1 MDSAI
6 LITPR
11 RDQMDQKRYE
21 VEITFRQTLR
31 YAVDASSR
39 KVAEQ
44 RAMQRWKAGD
54 EAWVVGSE
62 CCELVEVRT
71 NSVPCDDRCQK
82 DALEAY
88 RYLRDRELVIETL
101 DDDAF
106 NPTVHDAVSAEEVA
120 IHLGWK
126 RRGDGVEG
134 LPDTA
139 RAARALDRLC
149 GERRVVCFTRSRM
162 RAGERGEIRL
172 YCTPQHLAMLS
183 SLILDEEMETAGA
196 AA

>member
-1 MDSAI
+1 
-6 LITPR
+6 
-11 RDQMDQKRYE
+11 MDQKRYE

-31 YAVDASSR
+31 YAVDATSR

-44 RAMQRWKAGD
+44 EAMQRWKVGD
-54 EAWVVGSE
+54 EAFVVGSD

-71 NSVPCDDRCQK
+71 SPVPCDDRCHK
-82 DALEAY
+82 DAMEAY

-120 IHLGWK
+120 IHLGWR
-126 RRGDGVEG
+126 RRGNGVDGT
-134 LPDTA
+134 PDTP

-149 GERRVVCFTRSRM
+149 GERRVVCFTRNRM
-162 RAGERGEIRL
+162 RVGEKGEIRL
-172 YCTPQHLAMLS
+172 YCTPQHLALLS
-183 SLILDEEMETAGA
+183 SLIMDEELEPAGTAA
-196 AA
+196 

>member
-1 MDSAI
+1 
-6 LITPR
+6 
-11 RDQMDQKRYE
+11 MDQKPFE

-31 YAVDASSR
+31 YAVQASNR

-44 RAMQRWKAGD
+44 QAMQRWKVGD
-54 EAWVVGSE
+54 EKYVVGSD
-62 CCELVEVRT
+62 CCEVLEVRT
-71 NSVPCDDRCQK
+71 NPVPCDDRCQK
-82 DALEAY
+82 DADEAY

-126 RRGDGVEG
+126 RRGNGVDGTH
-134 LPDTA
+134 DTP

-149 GERRVVCFTRSRM
+149 AERRVVCFTRNRV
-162 RAGERGEIRL
+162 RAGEKGEIRL

-183 SLILDEEMETAGA
+183 SLIMDEELAGTAA
-196 AA
+196 

>member
-1 MDSAI
+1 
-6 LITPR
+6 
-11 RDQMDQKRYE
+11 MDQKPFE

-31 YAVDASSR
+31 YAVQATNR

-44 RAMQRWKAGD
+44 QAMQRWKVGD
-54 EAWVVGSE
+54 EQYVVGSD
-62 CCELVEVRT
+62 CCELVDVRT
-71 NSVPCDDRCQK
+71 NPIPCDERCEK
-82 DALEAY
+82 DAHDAY

-101 DDDAF
+101 DEDAF
-106 NPTVHDAVSAEEVA
+106 NPTIHDAVSSEEVA

-126 RRGDGVEG
+126 RRGDGIDG
-134 LPDTA
+134 TPDTP

-149 GERRVVCFTRSRM
+149 TERRVVCFTRSRM
-162 RAGERGEIRL
+162 RAGEKGEIRL

-183 SLILDEEMETAGA
+183 SLILDEELAGA